1 MPPNT
6 RGDVRTPQARKG
18 RGALSNVESRF
29 DAWTRVREPL
39 DAEHQDLH
47 HPEGTGAAPA
57 GEDDVLPPAPTVVTP
72 VPVRVIISR
81 NRSPDIPFDQ
91 SVNPYQGCEHGC
103 VYCYA
108 RPTHAYLGLSPGLD
122 FERRIFAKTDAAAR
136 LRAELS
142 RPGYQPGLI
151 ALGANTDPYQPA
163 ERKLRITRDVV
174 AVLAQARLPF
184 CIVTKSALVTRDI
197 DLLARPAAQG
207 RTRVFISLSTLDATL
222 ARELEPRA
230 PSPERRLQA
239 MRQLAQAGVPV
250 GVFCSPLIPALN
262 DRHLEQVLKAAR
274 QAGASSASYVMLRL
288 PLEVR
293 DLFVQWLQAHVPER
307 AEHVMSLVRQMR
319 DGRDNAWEFGQRMK
333 GNGPY
338 ADLLN
343 QRFHLAAR
351 RLGLATRLPPMSTAG
366 FRAPP
371 RAAEAEPAGQS
382 AQLRL
387 F

>member
-1 MPPNT
+1 
-6 RGDVRTPQARKG
+6 
-18 RGALSNVESRF
+18 
-29 DAWTRVREPL
+29 
-39 DAEHQDLH
+39 
-47 HPEGTGAAPA
+47 
-57 GEDDVLPPAPTVVTP
+57 
-72 VPVRVIISR
+72 
-81 NRSPDIPFDQ
+81 
-91 SVNPYQGCEHGC
+91 
-103 VYCYA
+103 
-108 RPTHAYLGLSPGLD
+108 
-122 FERRIFAKTDAAAR
+122 
-136 LRAELS
+136 
-142 RPGYQPGLI
+142 
-151 ALGANTDPYQPA
+151 
-163 ERKLRITRDVV
+163 
-174 AVLAQARLPF
+174 
-184 CIVTKSALVTRDI
+184 
-197 DLLARPAAQG
+197 
-207 RTRVFISLSTLDATL
+207 
-222 ARELEPRA
+222 
-230 PSPERRLQA
+230 
-239 MRQLAQAGVPV
+239 V

-371 RAAEAEPAGQS
+371 RAAEAAPAGQS